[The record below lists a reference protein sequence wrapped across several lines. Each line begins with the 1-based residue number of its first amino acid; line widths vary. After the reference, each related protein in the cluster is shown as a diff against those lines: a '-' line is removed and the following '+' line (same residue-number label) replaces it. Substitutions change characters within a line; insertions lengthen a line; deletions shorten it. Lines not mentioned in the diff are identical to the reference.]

1 MSSNLAESLLLQSP
15 LCAPSSW
22 ESADQ
27 LAELFDSC
35 VNNPLNQLIPMRT
48 AKIRKRPS
56 GLWFVDDLRRK
67 TKQTRRRLERCL
79 RLLRRH
85 TSSESSSV
93 EVTTVSKSLKRSYLQ
108 YRSLYSGERAILSGD
123 KKSTPSFVLLVIF
136 GEIL

>member
-1 MSSNLAESLLLQSP
+1 MAPLVYNPITYYCPWSRLNISEFESLLLQSP

-35 VNNPLNQLIPMRT
+35 VNNSLNQLIPMRT

-67 TKQTRRRLERCL
+67 TKGTTRRLERCL

-93 EVTTVSKSLKRSYLQ
+93 EVT
-108 YRSLYSGERAILSGD
+108 IL
-123 KKSTPSFVLLVIF
+123 F
-136 GEIL
+136 